1 MNSNKKLKRI
11 HGTLA
16 IIAILFGLATILS
29 GFMVLLEVS
38 DPGFTVFLP
47 LLIFN
52 ILMGFIYLIA
62 AWFIWKNLERGFKLS
77 RLIAYINLGVLI
89 MISALFMM
97 SDNLI
102 AIDSIYAMS
111 FRTFIWFGI
120 YYSIKFIRG

>member
-11 HGTLA
+11 LGTLA
-16 IIAILFGLATILS
+16 IIAFLFGLATIFS
-29 GFMVLLEVS
+29 GFRVLLEVS
-38 DPGFTVFLP
+38 DPGYMVFLP

-52 ILMGFIYLIA
+52 TLMGFIYLIA
-62 AWFIWKNLERGFKLS
+62 AWFIWTNLGKGFKLS
-77 RLIAYINLGVLI
+77 RLIAYLNLGVLI
-89 MISALFMM
+89 MISALIMM

-120 YYSIKFIRG
+120 CFSINFIR

>member
-38 DPGFTVFLP
+38 DPGYTVFLP